1 MYPVKSYLYLK
12 QAIVLVIASSMSTAA
27 LAETVSA
34 SKIELPN
41 EHEFIRIENVSIV
54 EKEGKTAINGSAIKF
69 RDRFMIWGSHLHIDL
84 VDLTTNEEGEV
95 VEVLLEREVYRFRRN
110 DFDDGERLERF
121 FKYVD
126 LSNPNIDK
134 IVLETY
140 TQRHDDT
147 CGLEEQASD

>member
-1 MYPVKSYLYLK
+1 MDQIIRFLHLK
-12 QAIVLVIASSMSTAA
+12 QAIILLIASSMSVAA

-34 SKIELPN
+34 SEIELPN

-54 EKEGKTAINGSAIKF
+54 EKGNKTAINGSAIKF

-84 VDLTTNEEGEV
+84 VDLTTNEEGEE
-95 VEVLLEREVYRFRRN
+95 VEVLLEREIYRFRRN
-110 DFDDGERLERF
+110 DFDDGGRFERF

-134 IVLETY
+134 IVIETY

-147 CGLEEQASD
+147 CGTDDQAAD

>member
-1 MYPVKSYLYLK
+1 MYPILPYFPLKSTFIL
-12 QAIVLVIASSMSTAA
+12 AIILSINIDAF
-27 LAETVSA
+27 AETVKA
-34 SKIELPN
+34 AEIELPN

-84 VDLTTNEEGEV
+84 VDLTTNEEGEE
-95 VEVLLEREVYRFRRN
+95 VEVLLEREIYRFRRN
-110 DFDDGERLERF
+110 DLDDGGRFERF

-126 LSNPNIDK
+126 LSNPDIDK

-147 CGLEEQASD
+147 CGIDEQAAD